1 MGKCHPLAVIA
12 CSRRRLTRHRRE
24 EAGESEHEPSL
35 LSALLSEYNID
46 RRRIWNFDETAVNVL
61 PLAQAG
67 WRARGSKGARE
78 IFSDKRQITVLLC
91 MPYVFGPLRAQ
102 LIFEG
107 KTDACLPS
115 SGADLPGLS
124 CTHTE
129 SHWSSQDTLV
139 DAAILIDQAMNPE
152 GEKQDWLLLLDM
164 ASTHTGE
171 HFRKRM
177 REEYPWVHCCYIP
190 PGHTSVCQPLDRAVF
205 RLWKASLRR
214 PQHLT

>member
-24 EAGESEHEPSL
+24 EAG
-35 LSALLSEYNID
+35 
-46 RRRIWNFDETAVNVL
+46 
-61 PLAQAG
+61 
-67 WRARGSKGARE
+67 
-78 IFSDKRQITVLLC
+78 
-91 MPYVFGPLRAQ
+91 VFGPLRAQ

-177 REEYPWVHCCYIP
+177 REEYLGTLLLHPAWIHQCVP
-190 PGHTSVCQPLDRAVF
+190 AP
-205 RLWKASLRR
+205 
-214 PQHLT
+214 